1 VGRDGIRDEGRRA
14 DDAGRS
20 GPVDGNVRVVVGG
33 TTVEGRAI
41 DLADGT
47 LRVATGRGAPG
58 AGGVTVATGAA
69 DADSASGAEDADG
82 AVDELPIDA
91 PAAATVVDAVRA
103 AGPVDGVRVDCPEPG
118 SAFAHVGSLHPDLA
132 LSVRG
137 ALAAAARSRGH
148 EPPEADALASARAE
162 LASQDVPTV
171 DLAAVERR
179 VAEAGDRER
188 ELRERVAALRG
199 RVQALRGTTVEGES
213 SVDGELSTAGA
224 DQSRRLSGDD
234 GASSPA
240 DPVAEAE
247 ADYREAVR
255 ELTEA
260 ETERI
265 AAEQRLEGLRD
276 RLRGARDARRRR
288 LELQDRVANL
298 ERAARESLA
307 GAVYEE
313 FAAAVAT
320 MPGAGDPGE
329 APGEFDGDPVT
340 AALAVARVADL
351 DAPVV
356 DATGRFPDAATAAKR
371 LDAAVIRV

>member
-1 VGRDGIRDEGRRA
+1 MGRDRDPSRGG
-14 DDAGRS
+14 DGAGTAGS
-20 GPVDGNVRVVVGG
+20 SPDGHVRVAVEGA
-33 TTVEGRAI
+33 TAEGRAI
-41 DLADGT
+41 ELAGGRPR
-47 LRVATGRGAPG
+47 LATGRERAE
-58 AGGVTVATGAA
+58 ATGVTDGTGGDDATGSDDPTA
-69 DADSASGAEDADG
+69 GRP
-82 AVDELPIDA
+82 LDA
-91 PAAATVVDAVRA
+91 PAATTVVDAVRA

-118 SAFAHVGSLHPDLA
+118 PAFAHVGHLHPDLA

-171 DLAAVERR
+171 DLEAVERR
-179 VAEAGDRER
+179 VAGAGDRER

-199 RVQALRGTTVEGES
+199 RVQALREATVEPTRGTIVEGES
-213 SVDGELSTAGA
+213 PVDGELSTAGA
-224 DQSRRLSGDD
+224 DGSRRRGDD
-234 GASSPA
+234 GSPAPA

-247 ADYREAVR
+247 ADYREAIR

-288 LELQDRVANL
+288 FVLQDRVANL

-313 FAAAVAT
+313 FAAAVAA
-320 MPGAGDPGE
+320 MPGTGDPGE
-329 APGEFDGDPVT
+329 APGEFEGDPVT
-340 AALAVARVADL
+340 AALAVARVAAL

-356 DATGRFPDAATAAKR
+356 DATDRFPDAATAAKH